1 MNAVLLFGHSNA
13 GKSPLGAL
21 IERRASSPARRFRHL
36 DFGEHLRMVLAGSF
50 DAGLS
55 DGDKAYVRTV
65 MNGGLLDDAHFPVAR
80 RIIEAFI
87 SGRGC
92 RSGNDALVLNGIPR
106 HMGQARGLAAMG
118 VKAEAIIYLRC
129 PAGVAYER
137 KVRAD
142 KGAGHE
148 DRSRRDDADIDIFKR
163 KIVSFELET
172 APLID
177 WYQSQG
183 AKVLTIDVTTEMT
196 PAEMYERFRSLGAQE
211 FKI

>member
-1 MNAVLLFGHSNA
+1 
-13 GKSPLGAL
+13 
-21 IERRASSPARRFRHL
+21 
-36 DFGEHLRMVLAGSF
+36 
-50 DAGLS
+50 
-55 DGDKAYVRTV
+55 
-65 MNGGLLDDAHFPVAR
+65 
-80 RIIEAFI
+80 
-87 SGRGC
+87 
-92 RSGNDALVLNGIPR
+92 
-106 HMGQARGLAAMG
+106 
-118 VKAEAIIYLRC
+118 
-129 PAGVAYER
+129 
-137 KVRAD
+137 VRAD